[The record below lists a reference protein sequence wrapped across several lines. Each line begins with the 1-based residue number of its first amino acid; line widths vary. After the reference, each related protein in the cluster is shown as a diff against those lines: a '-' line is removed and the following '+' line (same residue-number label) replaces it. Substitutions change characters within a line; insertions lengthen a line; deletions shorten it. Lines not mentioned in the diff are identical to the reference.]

1 MTTTDEKACAARDAV
16 FALQHGATEL
26 DSSLLRRAF
35 GCFPSG
41 VVGVCALVDGAP
53 VGIAAST
60 FVPVSLD
67 PPLVAICVQSSSTT
81 WPTLEQSPR
90 LGISFL
96 GASHDSAALQLA
108 AKSAESRFAGLQYE
122 TTPDGALF
130 IEGASAWLEC
140 APHRVVE
147 AGDHAIVLLRVSGL
161 TFVPEVEPLVF
172 HGSSF
177 RQLRQGAA

>member
-1 MTTTDEKACAARDAV
+1 MTTTHDETSTTRTAA
-16 FALQHGATEL
+16 FALEHGATEL

-53 VGIAAST
+53 VGLAAST

-67 PPLVAICVQSSSTT
+67 PPLVAFCVQSSSTT
-81 WPTLEQSPR
+81 WPLLEQSPR

-108 AKSAESRFAGLQYE
+108 AKSAETRFTGLRYE

-130 IEGASAWLEC
+130 IEGASTWLEC
-140 APHRVVE
+140 APHSVVE
-147 AGDHAIVLLRVSGL
+147 AGDHGIVLLRVSGL
-161 TFVPEVEPLVF
+161 TVAPDVEPLVF

-177 RQLRQGAA
+177 RQLQQGAA